1 MPDGKLLDPNVISSS
16 GECGR
21 QNLPRGYGPT
31 GDSMMHD
38 RSRAEP
44 HAASGFSD
52 AILEL
57 GILEA
62 SAVLKSHPLVSLK
75 PYCLLPQ
82 TEPVEEAPGNSH
94 VPAKYILRFPQPP
107 FLTVVQQ
114 PRICQGRLIKPIG
127 PATEI
132 VRDRNDGTAGQ
143 YQRVHAPSKEVV
155 IRLGP
160 MRLNSHVIVGEQQQ
174 RGAGHP
180 HTGILPSAE
189 AKARLAGGSGPPGP
203 AAPPLSKRPPAPPW
217 AQPTGESP
225 GGART

>member
-1 MPDGKLLDPNVISSS
+1 MPDGKLLDPSVISSS

-21 QNLPRGYGPT
+21 RNPPRGYGVT
-31 GDSMMHD
+31 GDSMLHD
-38 RSRAEP
+38 RGRAEP

-62 SAVLKSHPLVSLK
+62 SAVLQSHPLVSLK

-94 VPAKYILRFPQPP
+94 VPAKYILRFPQHP

-132 VRDRNDGTAGQ
+132 VRDRNDGTTGQ
-143 YQRVHAPSKEVV
+143 YQRVHAPSKEVGL
-155 IRLGP
+155 RLGA
-160 MRLNSHVIVGEQQQ
+160 MRPNTHAIVGEQHQ
-174 RGAGHP
+174 RDPGRPHAGN
-180 HTGILPSAE
+180 LP
-189 AKARLAGGSGPPGP
+189 
-203 AAPPLSKRPPAPPW
+203 
-217 AQPTGESP
+217 
-225 GGART
+225 